1 MIMEL
6 SFRSQ
11 SLTPS
16 GMTVSAKILSAM
28 KNIIKIF
35 FPAVLSVFGAAA
47 AFAQNP
53 TTTHPYLYDRFA
65 EGTVVLDNGQRE
77 NRIMNIHLRRDAL
90 HYLDGGVVKEAFLV
104 DVAAVEIGGDVFL
117 PVEGQ
122 MMKLMAKNDV
132 CCVVAQI
139 TGDFDAA
146 RESTGAYGIASSTS
160 ATMKLSSIQTDSQ
173 VNQNYM
179 NILNEKEH
187 GVGLNMDTKLWI
199 VMPDFVARATKKDI
213 QEALP
218 ASEAEGF
225 QAFLK
230 KHKIKWKEPQSILTV
245 SEYLK

>member
-1 MIMEL
+1 
-6 SFRSQ
+6 
-11 SLTPS
+11 
-16 GMTVSAKILSAM
+16 M

-35 FPAVLSVFGAAA
+35 SSTLLSVIAAAA

-53 TTTHPYLYDRFA
+53 TTTHPYLYDRFV

-77 NRIMNIHLRRDAL
+77 NRKLNIHLRRDAL
-90 HYLDGGVVKEAFLV
+90 HYLDEEVVKEAFLA
-104 DVAAVEIGGDVFL
+104 DVTAVEIGNDVFI

-122 MMKLMAKNDV
+122 MMKLMTKNDV
-132 CCVVAQI
+132 CCIVAQI

-179 NILNEKEH
+179 NILNEKDH

-199 VMPDFVARATKKDI
+199 VMPDFKVRATKKDI

-218 ASEAEGF
+218 ASKQDGF

-230 KHKIKWKEPQSILTV
+230 KHKIKWKEPQSLLTV